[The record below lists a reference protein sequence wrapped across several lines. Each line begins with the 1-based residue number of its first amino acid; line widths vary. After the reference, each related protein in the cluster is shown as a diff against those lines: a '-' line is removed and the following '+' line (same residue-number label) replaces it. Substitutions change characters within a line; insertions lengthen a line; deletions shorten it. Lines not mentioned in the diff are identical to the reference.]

1 MTKLEDIVFQGIGEA
16 SMCWSERPKGVFD
29 STKAAR
35 IGDEIMQAIK
45 EEMSEKTITIEA
57 RFFEHLLACLANQK
71 FIHEVNAD
79 GMSEGIVKVR
89 SQQAAMQAAIDDAY
103 RQSMEFL
110 MHGTPIELPRKKESK

>member
-1 MTKLEDIVFQGIGEA
+1 MDKLKEVVFQGLGEA
-16 SMCWSERPKGVFD
+16 SMCWSETPKGVFD
-29 STKAAR
+29 STNAKR
-35 IGDEIMQAIK
+35 IGDEIMQAIE

-79 GMSEGIVKVR
+79 GISEGIVKVR

-103 RQSMEFL
+103 RQSMDFL
-110 MHGTPIELPRKKESK
+110 MHGTPIEWPRKKEVK